1 MPRFEYLQETF
12 IDTFDFTNPEY
23 AKTHGLVISSE
34 KQFQDFAKA
43 AGLEGWE
50 LVSAI
55 KTSSVSGFTCFFK
68 RQLPERTDLDGVM
81 ISAAKAATA
90 ASLDG
95 PSKKKGGKKSEVTQ
109 NLVVGPANPS
119 GQPTHTYITQ
129 GGACEICGE

>member
-23 AKTHGLVISSE
+23 AKTHGLVTSSE

-68 RQLPERTDLDGVM
+68 RQFPETLTIDGLVA
-81 ISAAKAATA
+81 AAKTATA
-90 ASLDG
+90 ASLDV
-95 PSKKKGGKKSEVTQ
+95 PSRKKGGKKAEVTQ

-119 GQPTHTYITQ
+119 GQPTHTCVTQ